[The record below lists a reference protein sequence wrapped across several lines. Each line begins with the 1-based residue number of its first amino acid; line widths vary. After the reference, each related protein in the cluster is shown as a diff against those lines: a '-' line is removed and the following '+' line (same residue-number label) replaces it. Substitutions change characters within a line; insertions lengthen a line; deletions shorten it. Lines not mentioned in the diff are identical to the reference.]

1 MGCYIMF
8 FGTKLWVAFGN
19 QTGILGSGDCELIAV
34 IHHSAIFHIAY
45 RNPKGLD
52 D

>member
-1 MGCYIMF
+1 MSCYILF
-8 FGTKLWVAFGN
+8 LGTKLWVAFGN
-19 QTGILGSGDCELIAV
+19 QTGILGSGDGVNIAV